1 MINDAPIIFE
11 DNALEEKWKPRNASG
26 KFYGPTRLREGLLE
40 SRNLVSVRLLREIGV
55 EKVRKYAERFGF
67 DKQRLPKDLSLSL
80 GTASHNPM
88 TNAAAY
94 AVFANGGKRIKPY
107 MIERIIGRS
116 GEVLYEH
123 KKEEPKQVI
132 DSRVAFLINDIL
144 KEAATR
150 GTARKISELN
160 RKDFAGKTGTTNNA
174 ESTWFTGYNEEIVS
188 SVWMGFDQ
196 PKSLGDR
203 EFGSSTAL
211 PIWMNYKKDIIDLI
225 PITNSLPPKGLS
237 IVKIDKK
244 SGKIANDQSKNP
256 IFEYFLEENLPN

>member
-1 MINDAPIIFE
+1 M
-11 DNALEEKWKPRNASG
+11 
-26 KFYGPTRLREGLLE
+26 
-40 SRNLVSVRLLREIGV
+40 
-55 EKVRKYAERFGF
+55 
-67 DKQRLPKDLSLSL
+67 
-80 GTASHNPM
+80 
-88 TNAAAY
+88 
-94 AVFANGGKRIKPY
+94 
-107 MIERIIGRS
+107 
-116 GEVLYEH
+116 
-123 KKEEPKQVI
+123 
-132 DSRVAFLINDIL
+132 

-211 PIWMNYKKDIIDLI
+211 PIWMNYKKDIIDSI
-225 PITNSLPPKGLS
+225 PVTNSLPPKGLS